1 MAKLSILTRCR
12 FSSASVGI
20 RTSDG
25 SSADPPAH
33 PLLRWARQANVWTIR
48 MGTTTMETL
57 LKSGTALVEGTRS
70 GVSPIQLF
78 PVRGNPVSPGK
89 SSSLTAASNS
99 DNAIVTIENRDNS
112 SIFKH
117 MIFSTLDALLS
128 SSLPNRKKKKGLS
141 RAYEALKK
149 YSFEKAMKHNS
160 SRVRR

>member
-1 MAKLSILTRCR
+1 
-12 FSSASVGI
+12 
-20 RTSDG
+20 
-25 SSADPPAH
+25 
-33 PLLRWARQANVWTIR
+33 
-48 MGTTTMETL
+48 
-57 LKSGTALVEGTRS
+57 VEGTRS

-128 SSLPNRKKKKGLS
+128 SSLPNRKKKRFKSGLRGVEKVFLRKS
-141 RAYEALKK
+141 DEAQ
-149 YSFEKAMKHNS
+149 FVACEEVTKALVQ
-160 SRVRR
+160 RPILIDIIGR

>member
-1 MAKLSILTRCR
+1 
-12 FSSASVGI
+12 
-20 RTSDG
+20 
-25 SSADPPAH
+25 
-33 PLLRWARQANVWTIR
+33 
-48 MGTTTMETL
+48 METL

-117 MIFSTLDALLS
+117 MIFFDTECIIVFVS
-128 SSLPNRKKKKGLS
+128 SESEKKK
-141 RAYEALKK
+141 
-149 YSFEKAMKHNS
+149 
-160 SRVRR
+160 V